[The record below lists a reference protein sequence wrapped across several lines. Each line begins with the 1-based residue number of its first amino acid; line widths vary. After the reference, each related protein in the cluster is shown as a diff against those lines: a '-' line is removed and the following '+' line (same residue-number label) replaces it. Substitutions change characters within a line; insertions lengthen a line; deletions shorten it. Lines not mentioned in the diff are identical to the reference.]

1 MEKHTHAPKAEVDSG
16 LAVHQVLAV
25 SYAVYL
31 AAVFVGFILEIFW
44 DIKFTSPLFVPI
56 GFVCIML
63 GTFLAFWAQY
73 SSGRTAKSRGEKDS
87 VTHSSF
93 LVGPYHFTRSPTQY
107 GLLLM
112 TLGLSFIYN
121 SMIMV
126 ITTIIAFLLGKFVFI
141 PMEERHLAKKYGQS
155 YEDYKK
161 KVLF

>member
-1 MEKHTHAPKAEVDSG
+1 MEKPTHAPKAAVNSG

-31 AAVFVGFILEIFW
+31 VAVFVGFVLHIIW
-44 DIKFTSPLFVPI
+44 DIKLTSTLFQPI

-63 GTFLAFWAQY
+63 GTLLAFWAQY
-73 SSGRTAKSRGEKDS
+73 ASGKTAKSRTETDS

-112 TLGLSFIYN
+112 TLGLSFLYN
-121 SMIMV
+121 SGIMV
-126 ITTIIAFLLGKFVFI
+126 VTTVIAFILGKFVFI
-141 PMEERHLAKKYGQS
+141 PLEERHLAQKYGQS

-161 KVLF
+161 QVRF